1 MVALKPYMEINTIN
15 SWAAFINR
23 ILISLFILSSLLRS
37 QWSTDLSSPQNLG
50 DGIQPQM
57 AATSNGGVY
66 IAWITD
72 GDYHVYVQFMD
83 ELGIGQF
90 GDSGLLISDNE
101 NASPTIL
108 RW

>member
-1 MVALKPYMEINTIN
+1 MEINTIN
-15 SWAAFINR
+15 SLAAFINR

-83 ELGIGQF
+83 ELK
-90 GDSGLLISDNE
+90 LLIQYGIKLKEKIFLLNSYQI
-101 NASPTIL
+101 SWL
-108 RW
+108 LG